1 MEDSMYEIQP
11 TSLTD
16 DELLR
21 MCQNVLSG
29 ETLPLMYQ
37 KELVRRF
44 ERLLNTIDDLKIE
57 LTK

>member
-1 MEDSMYEIQP
+1 MYEIQP

-21 MCQNVLSG
+21 TCQNVLSG

-44 ERLLNTIDDLKIE
+44 ERLLNTIDDLKLE